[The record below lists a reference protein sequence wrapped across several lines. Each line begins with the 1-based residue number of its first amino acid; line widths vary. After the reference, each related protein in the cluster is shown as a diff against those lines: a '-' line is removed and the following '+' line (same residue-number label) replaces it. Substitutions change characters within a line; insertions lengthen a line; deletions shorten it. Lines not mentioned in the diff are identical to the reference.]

1 MASKPDELLYVA
13 YKQLIL
19 SNLQSGFL
27 SQHISEADYYIFD
40 KYPDLFL
47 EVLDESFKKHSTYG
61 MVEKFY
67 ELNVNRKKDIPLAKE
82 IFKRL
87 RDYKD
92 FKVLS
97 ETFGEK
103 VFAEDIPLVKEVV
116 TKIGGD
122 IIIHH
127 FYGFEGLKINEKLR
141 ENLYNL
147 DNFSFTWFNLPAPN
161 DDNLIKFILQKDPKS
176 YTVLS
181 QEQCGVF
188 DYALLALQSCKNTN
202 FANDIYSHIP
212 LELRDCKDISLEASK
227 KGVLKQP
234 ATAFAHKESMYELL
248 KTISSNK
255 QGNRNS
261 LLLEELNSIDINAF
275 QNPKNIEV
283 LLDWL
288 SENKDMI
295 KHKHETYCNVYKILK
310 SVSKFN
316 SYVREQFNKNGSIWN
331 IGNIG
336 STKYESD
343 STFRNYFHN
352 NVPQMQEEMKH
363 YVMAYELSNSLK
375 NKSEQKQKRMKI

>member
-13 YKQLIL
+13 YKQLIF

-27 SQHISEADYYIFD
+27 SQHISDSDYYVFD
-40 KYPDLFL
+40 KYPELFL
-47 EVLDESFKKHSTYG
+47 EVLDESFKKHSSYG

-67 ELNVNRKKDIPLAKE
+67 ELNEHRRKDIHLAKE

-97 ETFGEK
+97 DTLGEK
-103 VFAEDIPLVKEVV
+103 VFEEDISLVKGVV
-116 TKIGGD
+116 AKIGGD
-122 IIIHH
+122 IIVHH

-141 ENLYNL
+141 ENLYDL
-147 DNFSFTWFNLPAPN
+147 DNFSFTWFNLPVPN
-161 DDNLIKFILQKDPKS
+161 DDNLIKSVLQKDPNS

-181 QEQCGVF
+181 QEQCGIF
-188 DYALLALQSCKNTN
+188 DYAFLALQSCKNTN
-202 FANDIYSHIP
+202 FANNIYTHIP
-212 LELRDCKDISLEASK
+212 QELRVCPEISIEASK
-227 KGVLKQP
+227 KGVLAQP
-234 ATAFAHKESMYELL
+234 SDAFSQKESMYELL
-248 KTISSNK
+248 RTISANNK
-255 QGNRNS
+255 GNRNS
-261 LLLEELNSIDINAF
+261 ILLEQLNSIDVNAF
-275 QNPKNIEV
+275 QNPKNVEV

-288 SENKDMI
+288 SENKEMI
-295 KHKHETYCNVYKILK
+295 KHKHETYCTVYKILK

-316 SYVREQFNKNGSIWN
+316 PYVREQFNKHGSIWN

-336 STKYESD
+336 ATKYESD
-343 STFRNYFHN
+343 NTFRNYFYN
-352 NVPQMQEEMKH
+352 NIPQMHEEMKH